1 MAEYTKPLPRPE
13 DPALTKPFWE
23 ATKRG
28 ELIVPRC
35 RPCSRYFWPPRQ
47 ACPQCLTEQWDW
59 TPVSG
64 RARLYSY
71 TVVRQP
77 QHAAFEPETPY
88 AYAIVELEEGGV
100 RMISNVVGCTIPDDL
115 AVDMPLVVTFEE
127 ATPEWTLFKFR
138 PA

>member
-1 MAEYTKPLPRPE
+1 MGEYTKPLPRPE
-13 DPALTKPFWE
+13 DPVLTAPFWE
-23 ATKRG
+23 ATQRH

-47 ACPQCLTEQWDW
+47 ACSRCLREEWEW
-59 TPVSG
+59 SRVSG
-64 RARLYSY
+64 RARLYSF

-77 QHAAFEPETPY
+77 AHQEFMPETPY

-100 RMISNVVGCTIPDDL
+100 RMISNVVDCAIPDDL
-115 AVDMPLVVTFEE
+115 RVDMPLAVTFEDV
-127 ATPEWTLFKFR
+127 TSEWTLFKFR